1 MYVNVL
7 SSLTCM
13 LIAQLCGHELIDL
26 HKPVYS
32 PQGPHFEVVNQKL
45 LKRGFHGCSNG
56 VNNVVP
62 PPF

>member
-1 MYVNVL
+1 
-7 SSLTCM
+7 M
-13 LIAQLCGHELIDL
+13 LIAQLCGLELIDL
-26 HKPVYS
+26 HKQVYS
-32 PQGPHFEVVNQKL
+32 PQGPHFEVENQKL